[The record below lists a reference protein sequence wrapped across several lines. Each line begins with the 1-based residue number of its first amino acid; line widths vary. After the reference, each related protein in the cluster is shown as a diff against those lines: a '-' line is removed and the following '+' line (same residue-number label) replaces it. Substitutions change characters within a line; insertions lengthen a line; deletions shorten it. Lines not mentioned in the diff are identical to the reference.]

1 MKIWS
6 FLIQRQRDFTKGA
19 LACWYN
25 NFDAKLN
32 KQTLLFCGQKRES
45 NNLVSWTTGIP
56 LISCSRC
63 VGRGNCRSSNL
74 QIWLS
79 HRKLTNLCSS
89 FVIRGPSIRIH
100 SEPPGIQWSSQTR
113 MVWPPPNI
121 HFILCRSHCIPTWMA
136 FQMWDILG
144 FMTVL
149 KMFVYRKYLAFNT
162 WAHSTDVCCWSL

>member
-1 MKIWS
+1 MKIWSFLGQWS

-25 NFDAKLN
+25 NFDAKMN

-45 NNLVSWTTGIP
+45 DNLISWTTGIH

-63 VGRGNCRSSNL
+63 VRRGNCRSSNL
-74 QIWLS
+74 
-79 HRKLTNLCSS
+79 CSS
-89 FVIRGPSIRIH
+89 FGISGPSIRLR
-100 SEPPGIQWSSQTR
+100 SEPLGIQWSSQTQ
-113 MVWPPPNI
+113 MVWPSPNI

-162 WAHSTDVCCWSL
+162 